1 MKNKPKKLA
10 IYQAKSGAIELRQD
24 FDKETFWAS
33 LDQIA
38 FLFGRDKSVISRHI
52 KNILADK
59 ELEESAVVAKNATTA
74 VDGKIYQ
81 VAFYNLDMILS
92 VGYRVNSKTATQFRI
107 WSTKTLKKHI
117 TEGFTVNLNRI
128 KQNHQSFLK
137 TVDDIKILSKN
148 NTKIKTDDILELIKS
163 FSYTWFSL
171 DKYDKSSFP
180 KSGTKKKV
188 SITAQE
194 LIGDLSKL
202 KKELI
207 KREEASEMFAQEKNP
222 GNLEGIVGNIFQA
235 VFGQE
240 VYRTVEEKAAHL
252 LYFIIKNH
260 PFNDGNK
267 RSGAFTFIWF
277 LNKANLDFRERI
289 NPESL
294 ATLTILVAESDPG
307 EKEKMIGLILLLLSL
322 KK

>member
-1 MKNKPKKLA
+1 MKNKPQKLA

-38 FLFGRDKSVISRHI
+38 FLFGRDKSVVSRHV

-59 ELEESAVVAKNATTA
+59 ELEKSAVVAKNATTA

-107 WSTKTLKKHI
+107 WATKTLKKHI
-117 TEGFTVNLNRI
+117 TEGFTINLNRI

-188 SITAQE
+188 SITA
-194 LIGDLSKL
+194 
-202 KKELI
+202 
-207 KREEASEMFAQEKNP
+207 
-222 GNLEGIVGNIFQA
+222 
-235 VFGQE
+235 
-240 VYRTVEEKAAHL
+240 
-252 LYFIIKNH
+252 
-260 PFNDGNK
+260 
-267 RSGAFTFIWF
+267 
-277 LNKANLDFRERI
+277 
-289 NPESL
+289 
-294 ATLTILVAESDPG
+294 
-307 EKEKMIGLILLLLSL
+307 
-322 KK
+322 